1 MAEINTHKEICN
13 TVLEELVTSQSS
25 KMVSREKYDMIFNH
39 LKNPS
44 DKVLAKF
51 RFWVKEKGFYLIDL
65 PAGGL
70 KDVVVLPNKATEIGS
85 PSYVRVIPSD
95 MVYEFVYQCH
105 VKELNHAGARNTTNV
120 LKRSCYGIPF
130 SYVNHFVKH
139 CATCQLQQPQR
150 TKPQLKPI
158 IENSFLNR
166 FQLDLVDMRHAPDG
180 DYNYICHTM
189 DHFTKFHVIYPL
201 KTKTAD
207 EVAATFRDRV
217 LGYFGAPKRFHSDNG
232 KEFVNKVLH
241 GLLDKWNP
249 DVTLINGRPRHSQ
262 SQGLVERGNRE
273 IEKKLTNMKNEAGIA
288 GDNYPWASWLAECM
302 FNMNMQTSTTTND
315 TPYHL
320 VFGVAP
326 PSNEGVLGSR
336 ILYEEK
342 MDANFP
348 LFF

>member
-120 LKRSCYGIPF
+120 LKRSFLWDTIQLCTTLRQALCYLP
-130 SYVNHFVKH
+130 
-139 CATCQLQQPQR
+139 T
-150 TKPQLKPI
+150 TTTT
-158 IENSFLNR
+158 EN
-166 FQLDLVDMRHAPDG
+166 
-180 DYNYICHTM
+180 
-189 DHFTKFHVIYPL
+189 
-201 KTKTAD
+201 KTA
-207 EVAATFRDRV
+207 
-217 LGYFGAPKRFHSDNG
+217 
-232 KEFVNKVLH
+232 
-241 GLLDKWNP
+241 
-249 DVTLINGRPRHSQ
+249 
-262 SQGLVERGNRE
+262 
-273 IEKKLTNMKNEAGIA
+273 IETN
-288 GDNYPWASWLAECM
+288 
-302 FNMNMQTSTTTND
+302 
-315 TPYHL
+315 H
-320 VFGVAP
+320 
-326 PSNEGVLGSR
+326 
-336 ILYEEK
+336 
-342 MDANFP
+342 
-348 LFF
+348 